1 MGIQDQISASFGGLN
16 KLDIKKN
23 GDFDVKKIKINKP
36 IKNLDKN
43 LVLLFTGIQRT
54 ANDIAGQYVS
64 KLKKDKIME
73 MKEINFQVEEAEQLL
88 LKNKF
93 DDFGKLLNDGWK
105 LKKSLS
111 KVISNKKIDDL
122 YEIFYKQWCFGREI
136 IRCWWRW
143 LYVAIYTKS

>member
-1 MGIQDQISASFGGLN
+1 MRLAKKSIFFEHNILKEIVGIQDQISASFGGLN

-23 GDFDVKKIKINKP
+23 GDFDVKKIKINKQV
-36 IKNLDKN
+36 KNLDKN

-54 ANDIAGQYVS
+54 ANEIAGQYVS

-111 KVISNKKIDDL
+111 KVISNKKINDL
-122 YEIFYKQWCFGREI
+122 YEF
-136 IRCWWRW
+136 
-143 LYVAIYTKS
+143 